1 MEKLGDS
8 ASVITIRE
16 LTGGSDERNAMPLF
30 TAQQFLS
37 LGSPST
43 GIGAEGWFW
52 SPLLL
57 T

>member
-1 MEKLGDS
+1 MEKLGDL
-8 ASVITIRE
+8 ATAIMVRE
-16 LTGGSDERNAMPLF
+16 LTGGSDERNAMCLF

-43 GIGAEGWFW
+43 GIGAADWFW